1 MLFLAFNSLIEEISK
16 PENIL
21 LGIEVLGL
29 VAFAAS
35 GAIAALKKDLDP
47 IGCLIVG
54 TVAGIGGGTA
64 RDIILDIPVFWLH
77 DKFLYSLNICLAT
90 SLIFYIFGKRLARRE
105 NIVNW
110 FDAVGLSL
118 FAVQGYI
125 IGITATGNVEI
136 SMLMGVLTGC
146 GGGFLRD
153 ICLTRQPFIFRGE
166 FYASAALAG
175 LFALW
180 LTHMPI
186 LSGVLIFAIRAC
198 TIKWHWRFK

>member
-1 MLFLAFNSLIEEISK
+1 MFLLAFNSLFSEISK

-47 IGCLIVG
+47 IGCLVVG

-64 RDIILDIPVFWLH
+64 RDIILDIPVFWMH
-77 DKFLYSLNICLAT
+77 DKLLYSLNICLLT
-90 SLIFYIFGKRLARRE
+90 SLVFYLFGKRLALRE

-125 IGITATGNVEI
+125 IGMEAAGNVEI
-136 SMLMGVLTGC
+136 AMFTGVLTGC

-166 FYASAALAG
+166 FYASAALVG
-175 LFALW
+175 LFVQW
-180 LTHMPI
+180 LANMPI
-186 LSGVLIFAIRAC
+186 LSGVAIFAIRAC

>member
-1 MLFLAFNSLIEEISK
+1 MDFSLKDIAELAAK
-16 PENIL
+16 PENIVIA
-21 LGIEVLGL
+21 IEVLGL

-47 IGCLIVG
+47 IGCFIVG
-54 TVAGIGGGTA
+54 AVAGIGGGSV
-64 RDIILDIPVFWLH
+64 RVLILGRNVFWLH
-77 DKFLYSLNICLAT
+77 DKYLYSLNICFLT
-90 SLIFYIFGKRLARRE
+90 SLVFYIFGKRLARRE

-118 FAVQGYI
+118 FAVQGYM
-125 IGITATGNVEI
+125 IGIETSGSVEI
-136 SMLMGVLTGC
+136 AVLMGVLTGC

-175 LFALW
+175 LFVLW
-180 LTHMPI
+180 LTSMPI
-186 LSGVLIFAIRAC
+186 LSGIVVFAIRAC

>member
-1 MLFLAFNSLIEEISK
+1 MDFSLKDIAELAAK
-16 PENIL
+16 PENIVIA
-21 LGIEVLGL
+21 IEVLGL

-47 IGCLIVG
+47 IGCFIVG
-54 TVAGIGGGTA
+54 AVAGIGGGTV
-64 RDIILDIPVFWLH
+64 RDLILGRNVFWLH
-77 DKFLYSLNICLAT
+77 DKYLYSLNICFLT
-90 SLIFYIFGKRLARRE
+90 SLVFYIFGKRLARRE

-110 FDAVGLSL
+110 FDSVGLSL
-118 FAVQGYI
+118 FAVQGYM
-125 IGITATGNVEI
+125 IGIETSGSVEI
-136 SMLMGVLTGC
+136 AVLMGVLTGC

-175 LFALW
+175 LFVLW
-180 LTHMPI
+180 LTSMPI
-186 LSGVLIFAIRAC
+186 LSGIVVFAIRAC

>member
-1 MLFLAFNSLIEEISK
+1 MLFFACGSLINEFSK

-54 TVAGIGGGTA
+54 AVAGIGGGTL

-125 IGITATGNVEI
+125 IGISATGNVEI

-166 FYASAALAG
+166 FYASAALLG

>member
-1 MLFLAFNSLIEEISK
+1 MDFSLKDIAELAAK
-16 PENIL
+16 PENIVIA
-21 LGIEVLGL
+21 IEVLGL

-47 IGCLIVG
+47 IGCFIVG
-54 TVAGIGGGTA
+54 AVAGIGGGTV
-64 RDIILDIPVFWLH
+64 RDLILGRNVFWLH
-77 DKFLYSLNICLAT
+77 DKYLYSLNICFLT
-90 SLIFYIFGKRLARRE
+90 SLVFYIFGKRLARRE

-118 FAVQGYI
+118 FAVQGYM
-125 IGITATGNVEI
+125 IGIETSGSVEI
-136 SMLMGVLTGC
+136 AVLMGVLTGC

-166 FYASAALAG
+166 FYASTALAG
-175 LFALW
+175 LFVLW
-180 LTHMPI
+180 LTSMPI
-186 LSGVLIFAIRAC
+186 LSGIVVFAIRAC

>member
-1 MLFLAFNSLIEEISK
+1 MDFSLKDISEFAAK
-16 PENIL
+16 PESIVVA
-21 LGIEVLGL
+21 IEILGL

-47 IGCLIVG
+47 IGCFIVG
-54 TVAGIGGGTA
+54 AVAGIGGGTV
-64 RDIILDIPVFWLH
+64 RDLILDRKVFWLH
-77 DKFLYSLNICLAT
+77 DKYLYSLNICFLT
-90 SLIFYIFGKRLARRE
+90 SLVFYIFGKRLSRRE

-110 FDAVGLSL
+110 FDALGLSL
-118 FAVQGYI
+118 FAVQGYM
-125 IGITATGNVEI
+125 IGMESSGSVEI
-136 SMLMGVLTGC
+136 AVLMGVLTGC

-175 LFALW
+175 LFVLW
-180 LTHMPI
+180 LTSMPI
-186 LSGVLIFAIRAC
+186 LSGMVVFAIRAC